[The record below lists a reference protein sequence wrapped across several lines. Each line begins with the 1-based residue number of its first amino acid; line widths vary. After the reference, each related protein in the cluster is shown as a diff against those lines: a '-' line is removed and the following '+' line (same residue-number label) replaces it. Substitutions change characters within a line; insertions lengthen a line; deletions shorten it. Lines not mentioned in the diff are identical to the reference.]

1 MLIETPA
8 IWYQKMPCK
17 PVLKKT
23 VHNKAQS
30 FRKMSVKKKPIGRNW
45 SSFQHTD
52 PENSKNLV
60 RTPVFFFYTIFHI
73 SLDLWCPS
81 TFDRLTLCS
90 PLSTWGIDQ
99 YWFLCVKLLLLIK
112 MENQGI
118 LVFITPIYRT
128 VIKPC
133 C

>member
-30 FRKMSVKKKPIGRNW
+30 FRKMSIK
-45 SSFQHTD
+45 
-52 PENSKNLV
+52 KNLSAEIEV
-60 RTPVFFFYTIFHI
+60 HSNTQTLRIPRI
-73 SLDLWCPS
+73 SLEPLFPS
-81 TFDRLTLCS
+81 FTPYFTLVLTSDAHQHLIRLTLCS

>member
-30 FRKMSVKKKPIGRNW
+30 FRKLSVKKKPIGRNW

-60 RTPVFFFYTIFHI
+60 RTPVSFFYTIFHI

-81 TFDRLTLCS
+81 TFDTANSVFTSIHLRHWSILIPLC
-90 PLSTWGIDQ
+90 Q
-99 YWFLCVKLLLLIK
+99 
-112 MENQGI
+112 
-118 LVFITPIYRT
+118 ITATNKDGESGNSGFYNSNIQNSN
-128 VIKPC
+128 
-133 C
+133 

>member
-30 FRKMSVKKKPIGRNW
+30 FRKLSVKKKPISRNW

-60 RTPVFFFYTIFHI
+60 RSPVSFFYTIFHI
-73 SLDLWCPS
+73 SLDFWCPS
-81 TFDRLTLCS
+81 TFDTANS
-90 PLSTWGIDQ
+90 VFTWGIDQ